1 MKGYYV
7 KAKNLATGRK
17 PSIGFDVHKGELAC
31 EGLWKEG
38 SMIFSIRRIASS
50 RPRCYQD
57 ATH

>member
-7 KAKNLATGRK
+7 KAKNMATGRK

-31 EGLWKEG
+31 EGFRNEG

-50 RPRCYQD
+50 RPRCCQYSI
-57 ATH
+57 H

>member
-38 SMIFSIRRIASS
+38 SESILVSEGEPPIG
-50 RPRCYQD
+50 
-57 ATH
+57 